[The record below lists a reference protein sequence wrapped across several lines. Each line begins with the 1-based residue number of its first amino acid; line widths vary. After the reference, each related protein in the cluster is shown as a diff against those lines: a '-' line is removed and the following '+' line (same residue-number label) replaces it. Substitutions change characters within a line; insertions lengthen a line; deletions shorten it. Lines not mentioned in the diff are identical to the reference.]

1 MSDEPRGSTQSGDGG
16 DNIGRG
22 GDRKRRRG
30 DSDSEGDDERINDR
44 RKVGKN
50 DESGLVADVQRVPRD
65 IDNSPGVTALLA
77 DLEEDNKSIREELVK
92 HFELACGDIIRDAYE
107 TCQTS
112 FGSYVSDVFACNS
125 EQHATEIC
133 DLLSR
138 ESQRYRRAILI
149 ICKHDTHVHVVHDCA
164 GNSCRDAFIKKAESQ
179 SILRGAI
186 SKRTFISSKNYEDW
200 RNILFYFNANE
211 RETTRLVVAG
221 RDVKIHDRLK
231 DLPKV
236 RYGEIH
242 GRGQGSLAIC
252 SEENQNYSF
261 GRAAAFNDGTSF
273 QGAVR
278 AKRAA
283 KSVHA
288 GVHGQILFLLKS
300 LAPCPLSHITA
311 LPQYNLNPKFRF
323 KRNSDYELS
332 NIIDTFSCELLGY
345 NTDDFHF
352 MYEESLKNGVDPVFG
367 AGPLPPSQIYYD
379 IPTSVDILEKY
390 LLFQFDEDH
399 DKAKDFLVVVVGV
412 CDRKYPRMNCVLIFS
427 PPASGK
433 NFLFDHI
440 GAFYL
445 VKGMISGY
453 VNKNNE
459 FAFQEMV
466 NKRIFFWNEPNYSP
480 EKIELLKNVT
490 AGDFFSVRVK
500 CKADC
505 AVFKTPVFMFTN
517 NKLSIMSHNAF
528 KTRMF
533 QFEFKE
539 ATYLKEYKKLPNP
552 MAWWYLLKRFGI
564 NTS

>member
-1 MSDEPRGSTQSGDGG
+1 MSDEPSGPSQPGDGG

-22 GDRKRRRG
+22 RDRKRGRG
-30 DSDSEGDDERINDR
+30 DSDSEGDAEPIAHR
-44 RKVGKN
+44 RKVERH

-65 IDNSPGVTALLA
+65 LDHSPGVTAFLA
-77 DLEEDNKSIREELVK
+77 DIEENNKSIREGLVRD
-92 HFELACGDIIRDAYE
+92 FELACSDIIRRTHEACE
-107 TCQTS
+107 TS
-112 FGSYVSDVFACNS
+112 FGYYFSDVFACNS

-133 DLLSR
+133 NLLSQQ
-138 ESQRYRRAILI
+138 SHSYKRAILL
-149 ICKHDTHVHVVHDCA
+149 ICKHDTHVHVIHDCS
-164 GNSCRDAFIKKAESQ
+164 GTHCRCGFIQKAKSQ
-179 SILRGAI
+179 SVIRGAI
-186 SKRTFISSKNYEDW
+186 SKRTFISSKSYEDW

-221 RDVKIHDRLK
+221 RDVEIHDRLK
-231 DLPKV
+231 DLSKV
-236 RYGEIH
+236 RYGEVH
-242 GRGQGSLAIC
+242 GSGQGSLEIC
-252 SEENQNYSF
+252 SEENQNYARRREASST
-261 GRAAAFNDGTSF
+261 DGTSF
-273 QGAVR
+273 QTTIR
-278 AKRAA
+278 AKRTA
-283 KSVHA
+283 KILHA
-288 GVHGQILFLLKS
+288 GIHGQILFLLKS
-300 LAPCPLSHITA
+300 LAPCPLSHITT

-323 KRNSDYELS
+323 KRNSDFELN
-332 NIIDTFSCELLGY
+332 NIIDTFSCELLAY
-345 NTDDFHF
+345 NTDDFHY
-352 MYEESLKNGVDPVFG
+352 MYEESLKNGIDPVFG

-399 DKAKDFLVVVVGV
+399 DKVKCFLVIVVGV
-412 CDRKYPRMNCVLIFS
+412 CDRKYPRMNSVLIFS

-433 NFLFDHI
+433 NFLFDHM
-440 GAFYL
+440 GAYYL

-453 VNKNNE
+453 ANKNNE
-459 FAFQEMV
+459 FTFQEMV

-480 EKIELLKNVT
+480 EKIELLKNIT

-517 NKLSIMSHNAF
+517 NKLSIMSHPAF

-539 ATYLKEYKKLPNP
+539 APYLKEYKKLPNP